1 MKKSDKLNLV
11 SFIDV
16 HHESF
21 FHILEG
27 KILTRYQ
34 QCERYAEMTRDSEWE
49 PLLKQTEFI
58 YKNPYA
64 MELRWDDGNE
74 TITTVLMLKKQ
85 GKNLANHTW

>member
-1 MKKSDKLNLV
+1 MSLLNKIMKKSDKLNLV

-27 KILTRYQ
+27 KILTRYW

-49 PLLKQTEFI
+49 PPLKQTDFN
-58 YKNPYA
+58 YKTPYA

-74 TITTVLMLKKQ
+74 TITTVLMLKK
-85 GKNLANHTW
+85 